1 MTRSAQSRVAMLALL
16 HPAMALTGVGCAI
29 TGALLPALARSFHL
43 NDGQSGLLVFWI
55 YAGMTAGALLCRGNY
70 ARIIAA
76 GFVALAAAA
85 LGLGFAHVLLL
96 MPLGFVYG
104 AAISLPMTSINLF
117 AGRNF
122 PARRAAT
129 LTALNFSWSL
139 GATLGPLMAARLLE
153 MLSWRA
159 VYEAVAAAAVAAAAA
174 AQLVLRD
181 SEEMARLTPETE
193 GLRNLRLIVLFAL
206 FFFLQ
211 VGMECT
217 AGAWAST
224 YVLRVTTT
232 TVALAAA
239 ASSIFWGGFLA
250 SRALAPLV
258 LLRVRPARLLQ
269 ACMLTAIAAAA
280 IVVAVRS
287 AIPLLAAIL
296 LLGLALAPVFPV
308 ALAGF
313 FDRARRSSDSRF
325 VLALS
330 AFGGAVFPWLAGAI
344 STHAGSLRIGLLTL
358 PVTLL
363 TMTAMLPL
371 LGVAGRASAT
381 VELREHEVTP

>member
-1 MTRSAQSRVAMLALL
+1 MPRSTHSRGAMLVLL

-29 TGALLPALARSFHL
+29 TGPLLPALARSFHL
-43 NDGQSGLLVFWI
+43 NDDQSGLLVFCI
-55 YAGMTAGALLCRGNY
+55 YAGMTAGALLCRRHH
-70 ARIIAA
+70 ARLIAG
-76 GFVALAAAA
+76 GFVAFAAVS
-85 LGLGFAHVLLL
+85 LGLASAPEFLLF
-96 MPLGFVYG
+96 PLAFFYG
-104 AAISLPMTSINLF
+104 LTVSLPMTSVNVF
-117 AGRNF
+117 AGHNY

-129 LTALNFSWSL
+129 LTALNFTWSL
-139 GATLGPLMAARLLE
+139 GATLGPLAAARLLE
-153 MLSWRA
+153 LFSWRA
-159 VYEAVAAAAVAAAAA
+159 VYQALAATALVASVASA
-174 AQLVLRD
+174 LILRD
-181 SEEMARLTPETE
+181 SEEAMQPAPRTE

-239 ASSIFWGGFLA
+239 ASSIFWGGFLV

-258 LLRVRPARLLQ
+258 LLRVRPARLLL
-269 ACMLTAIAAAA
+269 ACMLTAIAASVV
-280 IVVAVRS
+280 IVLVRS
-287 AIPLLAAIL
+287 AVPLLAAIL

-308 ALAGF
+308 ALSGF

-344 STHAGSLRIGLLTL
+344 STHSGSLRIGLLTL

-363 TMTAMLPL
+363 VMAAMLPL
-371 LGVAGRASAT
+371 LGVVGRASAT
-381 VELREHEVTP
+381 VELREQEVAP